1 MWTIITASS
10 VEDAEKKIT
19 KLYRDSGVSLG
30 ELLDTVE
37 IRGLSLNDIAE
48 VYANLRLEIDGDSV
62 MRIEED
68 GTYHTLSDDSLSRK
82 IKEEWK
88 GILAPLVKGRNGL
101 TPECIGR
108 KTFGDTVD
116 ITDPG
121 YDKDVKYRKNG
132 VKIVPGTYEC
142 VAWRHNFPYEGRD
155 DIRVCIAGI
164 YLTGV
169 DKNDVEWSPEEF
181 ADIGVDA
188 GLAGFFQ
195 NKPDYTADE
204 WRNLCDKLGYSD
216 DAWIL
221 PEGFC
226 TSSGFGDGRY
236 PVYVARNDKDEI
248 VALEIE
254 FINEG
259 ELED

>member
-30 ELLDTVE
+30 ELLNTVE

-48 VYANLRLEIDGDSV
+48 VYANLCLEIDGDSV

-82 IKEEWK
+82 VKEEWK

-181 ADIGVDA
+181 TNIGVDA
-188 GLAGFFQ
+188 GLAGFFRTSRITLLMNGVTYVISLAIPTMRGYFLKASVLRPVSAMALILYMSQ
-195 NKPDYTADE
+195 EMIKTKSSH
-204 WRNLCDKLGYSD
+204 WKLNS
-216 DAWIL
+216 L
-221 PEGFC
+221 MK
-226 TSSGFGDGRY
+226 
-236 PVYVARNDKDEI
+236 VN
-248 VALEIE
+248 
-254 FINEG
+254 
-259 ELED
+259 